1 MDFDKMRR
9 EMEYYESILKQD
21 SDDYYQDN
29 DDELWPIKPD
39 TTWVVVNGV
48 LRRAPARGNLSLT
61 PIDDA
66 RDQFDDYMGL
76 SDCGSLGFDAGFA
89 NELD

>member
-9 EMEYYESILKQD
+9 EMEYYESILRQD
-21 SDDYYQDN
+21 SDDDYYQDN

-48 LRRAPARGNLSLT
+48 LT
-61 PIDDA
+61 PIDQA
-66 RDQFDDYMGL
+66 PDQFDDYF
-76 SDCGSLGFDAGFA
+76 GFCDSGFA